1 MDNYK
6 VPAYPVSR
14 ADIIRDGGYYDVN
27 GLWNS
32 IRVLGDG
39 YLVRHRVETFIFR
52 ETSDNRL
59 EVFLRMYNDGTYR
72 LPGGST
78 TKGVSDKV
86 QAILECQEEARIKV
100 KDIEYTGVHYV
111 KMNTKKLNNNDP
123 NLVHWDGSYNDVY
136 AGFYNGPYN
145 GEVKDLDQ
153 DNDMYKN
160 GKFYIID
167 DELLSHII
175 PEHKPIFDRLKQVGI
190 LEDTEVDN
198 GSKED
203 TSTVDDKAI
212 ELCVFAGNFLTRC
225 VDNTVSIN
233 IVPHKKMEDMYA
245 VASYQC
251 YSEENMLKFIA
262 LLNELNNTT
271 VMRERYKDDNFGVI
285 IPSKDAYNGTL
296 YLKSGITSVSENAA
310 LHDDKDPI
318 FTVKPEED
326 WLDTVLQQDDSP
338 EHRKKLADLGIE
350 PDSDLPIGEA
360 TMIAERIISSCTE
373 GIISVNEKYIFSE
386 KDGFYNFDKWESGES
401 NILLITG
408 LSGSGKT
415 TKAKAL
421 MKQYNAKYIQ
431 LDEFQCY
438 NNNKGKKDS
447 TTSRLISI
455 YLKENPHPLDPA
467 KFTELTAEDFP
478 DYFDP
483 FFDWLIERLSS
494 DQDNR
499 YIIEGLHI
507 CLYVPY
513 NTIREY
519 PLYCINTSMTKSI
532 IRHWVRDGWSFR
544 DFLKHGLADI
554 DLFKEW
560 EKQYSSFKDSIDE
573 SYIEE
578 GIMRDKVVPVIGS
591 IYNLKIN
598 MTNTDNYIKN
608 KIYLSSFEA
617 IKVNKQNLDKIKD
630 QYGEDDFDPETWCKY
645 SDGIIYMDGDKFVA
659 LVLVTKAE
667 KQIIKISTKSDYVK
681 TGLYEQL
688 VEAAVLDLGAM
699 RVISSSG
706 KRGKSDFD
714 AYLKHGFSITKYL
727 NSSTVEMAQTK
738 FKNGVASN
746 TYPVYIVTTYSNSTV
761 SNIIATHT
769 HSLYSHALLAFDPAL
784 TKMYSFGKITDD
796 AGRKTSDG
804 FVIDNINNYKKNKC
818 PMQVNCIFIP
828 KNKYNK
834 LLDIINKRIE
844 DKDISSYNYK
854 NITRFVTKNN
864 DDNLE
869 RSHNK
874 EMCSTFIADSFDQIG
889 IKLVDKPIDETS
901 PKDLAD
907 LAYGNNTV
915 YRLFFGTTNNYST
928 SKITKRLLNISNKA
942 IVVKESYIEEKSEE
956 YGLPEKKKYPMPDK
970 KHVYS
975 AIKFFNYVDKEDE
988 KELAEN
994 IKKKMKQYKID
1005 SSHVGENNRL
1015 KNYL

>member
-6 VPAYPVSR
+6 VPAYPISR

-39 YLVRHRVETFIFR
+39 YLARHRVETFIFR

-136 AGFYNGPYN
+136 AGFYNGPYT

-198 GSKED
+198 GSKEA
-203 TSTVDDKAI
+203 TSTIDDKAI

-318 FTVKPEED
+318 FTAKPEED
-326 WLDTVLQQDDSP
+326 WLDTILQQDDSP
-338 EHRKKLADLGIE
+338 EHRKKLVDLGIE

-360 TMIAERIISSCTE
+360 VMIAERIISSCTE
-373 GIISVNEKYIFSE
+373 GVISVNEKYIFSE

-421 MKQYNAKYIQ
+421 MKQYDAKYIQ

-455 YLKENPHPLDPA
+455 YLKENPHSIDPA

-532 IRHWVRDGWSFR
+532 IRHWIRDGWSFR

-578 GIMRDKVVPVIGS
+578 GQLLPRVDKRKLADEEYVKKLIKDINNTPDEIYKKRTNVQVLLTIAWLSSMLTVVTIPIGFLLFA
-591 IYNLKIN
+591 ICEKIN
-598 MTNTDNYIKN
+598 KVHTKDSEKKNLIEAIDKYIEKLRKTDNSDEAKKIIKKLEHNKKVIQMNGKNTSTNKPSLFVNDYMKINGVYFPSLAAMYHNGNTSASTIKKYLEKWQQPVNNKTLYFDSFIEEIIARGFNEQKMIQYIKIHEGDGN
-608 KIYLSSFEA
+608 SIVKDIEKSS
-617 IKVNKQNLDKIKD
+617 IKSVLQGKTLTTIVDIDSECIFYCSEDKCCYSLNLDHEDNFKKLSLIQVLQASYKGYDELEKIL
-630 QYGEDDFDPETWCKY
+630 KY
-645 SDGIIYMDGDKFVA
+645 S
-659 LVLVTKAE
+659 
-667 KQIIKISTKSDYVK
+667 
-681 TGLYEQL
+681 
-688 VEAAVLDLGAM
+688 
-699 RVISSSG
+699 
-706 KRGKSDFD
+706 
-714 AYLKHGFSITKYL
+714 
-727 NSSTVEMAQTK
+727 
-738 FKNGVASN
+738 
-746 TYPVYIVTTYSNSTV
+746 
-761 SNIIATHT
+761 
-769 HSLYSHALLAFDPAL
+769 
-784 TKMYSFGKITDD
+784 
-796 AGRKTSDG
+796 
-804 FVIDNINNYKKNKC
+804 ID
-818 PMQVNCIFIP
+818 
-828 KNKYNK
+828 
-834 LLDIINKRIE
+834 
-844 DKDISSYNYK
+844 
-854 NITRFVTKNN
+854 
-864 DDNLE
+864 
-869 RSHNK
+869 
-874 EMCSTFIADSFDQIG
+874 
-889 IKLVDKPIDETS
+889 
-901 PKDLAD
+901 
-907 LAYGNNTV
+907 
-915 YRLFFGTTNNYST
+915 
-928 SKITKRLLNISNKA
+928 
-942 IVVKESYIEEKSEE
+942 ESYIEEKSEE
-956 YGLPEKKKYPMPDK
+956 YGLPVKNKYPMPDK

-994 IKKKMKQYKID
+994 IKKKMKQYKIN